1 MTDTT
6 TSTSEMPNFMQSYME
21 RLAKLSETADK
32 AANDLRKVF
41 LWLKTRNSE
50 LDHIEISYDGC
61 GDSGQVEDIECWVI
75 NPAIPSAVSKI
86 ELEGMGEPLPD
97 EFFDGEPRKKPI
109 YLSYN
114 PVTHDQVQVSSTNCT
129 PEQLLDDLAWDLA
142 YGKNPGFENN
152 EGGYGTV
159 RIGVSADNPDGI
171 TVTLSHSERI
181 IETNDYDYEF

>member
-6 TSTSEMPNFMQSYME
+6 TSTFEMSNFMQSFME
-21 RLAKLSETADK
+21 RLANLSGTADK

-41 LWLKTRNSE
+41 LWLKTRNPE

-61 GDSGQVEDIECWVI
+61 GDSGQVEDIQCWAT
-75 NPAIPSAVSKI
+75 NPAIPSAVERL
-86 ELEGMGEPLPD
+86 ELDGMNEPLPD
-97 EFFDGEPRKKPI
+97 EFFDYEPQKHQPF
-109 YLSYN
+109 SYN
-114 PVTHDQVQVSSTNCT
+114 PTTRGWEHGELKNCA
-129 PEQLLDDLAWDLA
+129 PEQLLDSLAWDLA
-142 YGKNPGFENN
+142 YGKNPGFEIN

-159 RIGVSADNPDGI
+159 RIGVSTDNPDGI